1 MSIYFCNFLLHLP
14 QARQHLF
21 ERVNVF
27 SGEAYN
33 NIECRLGGD
42 ADLTPRGTEFA
53 KKLGEFVNGLS
64 EKSNL
69 KVWTSWLK
77 RAIDTAQYI
86 DAVQER

>member
-1 MSIYFCNFLLHLP
+1 
-14 QARQHLF
+14 
-21 ERVNVF
+21 VNIF
-27 SGEAYN
+27 QNILGESYN

-42 ADLTPRGTEFA
+42 ADLTPRGKEFA
-53 KKLGEFVNGLS
+53 KRLGDFFNGLS
-64 EKSNL
+64 DKANL